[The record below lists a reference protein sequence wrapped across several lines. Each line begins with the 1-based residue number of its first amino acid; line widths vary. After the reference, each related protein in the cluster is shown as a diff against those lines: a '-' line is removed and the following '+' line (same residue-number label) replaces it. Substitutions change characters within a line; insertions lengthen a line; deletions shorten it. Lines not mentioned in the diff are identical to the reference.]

1 MRAPSSSRLMPDQ
14 VNESLAQE
22 IAQRLAVCRIDDD
35 VLRVAGRLRPI
46 VNRHIGDVINAYC
59 ASFVKRF
66 PQQAER
72 IKSHQASLVADE
84 TRHFDILFA
93 GDFGPAY
100 EKSVEASV
108 ATEMAAGVGARVRSS
123 ASLRLCEFLF
133 DEILRLH
140 PLSAKAAVNGCR
152 AVVRLLFMDVVAAI
166 ALDQRL
172 TRKAVDERER
182 MIERTAAEFLQ
193 AMAEVRSTVEE
204 TSRTVLHTAD
214 ATQTLAERAKQETS
228 RTESSW
234 STGSERIK
242 AMAEGARA
250 MSSSIVEINDRSG
263 QSLGVVQRVSQDAH
277 TAEHSMRDLAAAAQK
292 IGSIIGLISK
302 IAAQTNLLALNAT
315 IEAARAGSTGRGF
328 AVVAGEVKTL
338 SAQTSSAA
346 NEIAQQIAQIQA
358 ATQECA
364 DKIGSI
370 AATMS
375 NITEAAE
382 SIAASVSEQSTVTTD
397 IAAQADDVA
406 SRSIEVLAG
415 AKVVSRAMDD
425 TQAAAGDLMR
435 AAQTLAAVSAGIDQN
450 VHKLL
455 AQMQQLGGSRAAPH
469 QAQ

>member
-1 MRAPSSSRLMPDQ
+1 
-14 VNESLAQE
+14 
-22 IAQRLAVCRIDDD
+22 
-35 VLRVAGRLRPI
+35 
-46 VNRHIGDVINAYC
+46 
-59 ASFVKRF
+59 
-66 PQQAER
+66 
-72 IKSHQASLVADE
+72 
-84 TRHFDILFA
+84 
-93 GDFGPAY
+93 
-100 EKSVEASV
+100 
-108 ATEMAAGVGARVRSS
+108 MAAGVGARVRSS

-140 PLSAKAAVNGCR
+140 PFSAKAAVNGCR

-193 AMAEVRSTVEE
+193 AMADVRSTVEE

-315 IEAARAGSTGRGF
+315 IEAARAGTTG
-328 AVVAGEVKTL
+328 
-338 SAQTSSAA
+338 
-346 NEIAQQIAQIQA
+346 
-358 ATQECA
+358 
-364 DKIGSI
+364 
-370 AATMS
+370 
-375 NITEAAE
+375 
-382 SIAASVSEQSTVTTD
+382 AASPWSPARSRPCRPRP
-397 IAAQADDVA
+397 AAPPTKLP
-406 SRSIEVLAG
+406 SRSRKFRPRRRNARTRSARLPQRCPISPRPP
-415 AKVVSRAMDD
+415 SRSP
-425 TQAAAGDLMR
+425 R
-435 AAQTLAAVSAGIDQN
+435 PFPSN
-450 VHKLL
+450 
-455 AQMQQLGGSRAAPH
+455 RP
-469 QAQ
+469 